1 MSSAVVGKRK
11 LERDI
16 SLQRRLFSGSV
27 GALLTSLLLTPLD
40 VIKTRLQLNQSR
52 IACKAKNCAYPKCN
66 FYLFRNGLMDHLLPP
81 TKGPYARAHPDPP
94 REFKSATDAFIKILR
109 YEGVG
114 SLYSGLAPTLW
125 MSIPATVLYF
135 SAYDILRLRLREQG
149 MVWTAPIMAGC
160 SARIVAQTV
169 VSPLEL
175 IRTQMQAQALK
186 EGIWKGI
193 RANINERGFLGLW
206 RGLLPTLLRDVPFSG
221 FYWSGYELMKK
232 WLINN
237 DEQIS
242 TGQKFV
248 RTFISGATSGAIA
261 AVAVT
266 PMDVSKT
273 RTQVGMA
280 RSQQSMI
287 AILREVLTVE
297 GVRGAFAGVTAR
309 LARIP
314 LACAVMISSYE
325 ICKSLTFLES
335 EVDEK

>member
-1 MSSAVVGKRK
+1 VAVVKRSK
-11 LERDI
+11 NREI
-16 SLQRRLFSGSV
+16 SLQRRLISGSV

-40 VIKTRLQLNQSR
+40 VIKTRLQLNQTR
-52 IACKAKNCAYPKCN
+52 IACKAKKCAYPKCSL
-66 FYLFRNGLMDHLLPP
+66 YLFCNGLMDHLLPS

-94 REFKSATDAFIKILR
+94 REFKSATDAFVKILR

-135 SAYDILRLRLREQG
+135 SFYDILILRLREEG
-149 MVWTAPIMAGC
+149 YVWTAPIIAGC

-186 EGIWKGI
+186 EGILKGI
-193 RANINERGFLGLW
+193 RSNINEGGFLGLW

-221 FYWSGYELMKK
+221 VYWSGYELMKK
-232 WLINN
+232 WLINE
-237 DEQIS
+237 DKQIS
-242 TGQKFV
+242 TSQKFI
-248 RTFISGATSGAIA
+248 RTFVSGATAGALA
-261 AVAVT
+261 AILVT

-280 RSQQSMI
+280 KRQQSMI
-287 AILREVLTVE
+287 SILREILAVE
-297 GVRGAFAGVTAR
+297 GVRGAFAGITAR
-309 LARIP
+309 LVRIP
-314 LACAVMISSYE
+314 PACAVMISSYE
-325 ICKSLTFLES
+325 ISKSFTFLDREGHV
-335 EVDEK
+335 E